1 MLGFDWLA
9 ILSSLSILSSFF
21 ITALIF
27 RMKNKVQIHYAF
39 LCTVILVLYWSII
52 RFVQLIIEDIDLIL
66 FLERIHYIGVSLLP
80 VAVLFTGIIF
90 AKNRITF
97 SRKYIL
103 LFIIPIISI
112 ILVLTNDYHHLFI
125 VEYSLISTEF
135 VYGPYYIV
143 HELYSYISI
152 FIGLYYLFYFSIK
165 NSGFFSGQ
173 SILIFLG
180 VAFPLSIIILSTQK
194 IVAMPVAFENIS
206 FSISMLF
213 FSFAIFKF
221 KFLNIVP
228 IALQRIVD
236 LISDSYIVVNEAG
249 EIIDY
254 NKPFVNTFQGIMR
267 IQRKDNIIDIL
278 SNLELQ
284 TDKEK
289 IIRLIKEALEKK
301 NNTSF
306 EEHLI
311 GEDFDKYFIIEI
323 TPILSNDSLLGTII
337 LFKDVSEHKKN
348 IEIIKR
354 NQEILMEQER
364 MVSLGQMIGGIAHN
378 LNTPI
383 MSLAGGIE
391 ALKDLT
397 HEYKD
402 SIEDEN
408 VTVED
413 HKEIADEILEW
424 LGKMKPYCSYMTDL
438 IGAVKGQ
445 AVQMNYSKYDK
456 FTIEELV
463 KRIDVLM
470 KHELKR
476 YHCLLKT
483 DFNIDMNTEIK
494 GELNGLVQ
502 VFDNMI
508 LNAIHAYEGESGEIY
523 FKIIKIGN
531 DVEFAL
537 RDNGKGMPEEVQK
550 KLFKE
555 MLTTKG
561 KHGTGLGLY
570 MSYSTIRGRF
580 LGNMRFEST
589 EGIGTTFYITI
600 PCINSEMQQEELR

>member
-1 MLGFDWLA
+1 MK
-9 ILSSLSILSSFF
+9 
-21 ITALIF
+21 IF
-27 RMKNKVQIHYAF
+27 
-39 LCTVILVLYWSII
+39 
-52 RFVQLIIEDIDLIL
+52 L
-66 FLERIHYIGVSLLP
+66 FL
-80 VAVLFTGIIF
+80 
-90 AKNRITF
+90 
-97 SRKYIL
+97 
-103 LFIIPIISI
+103 
-112 ILVLTNDYHHLFI
+112 LVCF
-125 VEYSLISTEF
+125 
-135 VYGPYYIV
+135 
-143 HELYSYISI
+143 
-152 FIGLYYLFYFSIK
+152 
-165 NSGFFSGQ
+165 FFS
-173 SILIFLG
+173 L
-180 VAFPLSIIILSTQK
+180 
-194 IVAMPVAFENIS
+194 
-206 FSISMLF
+206 
-213 FSFAIFKF
+213 AIFKF

-236 LISDSYIVVNEAG
+236 LISESYIVVNEAG

-254 NKPFVNTFQGIMR
+254 NKPFVDKFQGIMP
-267 IQRKDNIIDIL
+267 IQRKDNVIDIL
-278 SNLELQ
+278 SKAELQ
-284 TDKEK
+284 TDKKK
-289 IIRLIKEALEKK
+289 IISLIKEALEKK
-301 NNTSF
+301 NSTSF
-306 EEHLI
+306 EEHII
-311 GEDFDKYFIIEI
+311 GKDFDKYFIIEI

-391 ALKDLT
+391 ALKDLAN
-397 HEYKD
+397 EYKD
-402 SIEDEN
+402 SMTDEK

-413 HKEIADEILEW
+413 HHEIASEMLEW
-424 LGKMKPYCSYMTDL
+424 LEKMKPYCSYMTDL

-476 YHCLLKT
+476 YHCLLIT

-523 FKIIKIGN
+523 FKINKTAS
-531 DVEFAL
+531 DVEFSL

-580 LGNMRFEST
+580 LGNMTFEST
-589 EGIGTTFYITI
+589 EGVGTTFYISI
-600 PCINSEMQQEELR
+600 PCFHSETQQEESK